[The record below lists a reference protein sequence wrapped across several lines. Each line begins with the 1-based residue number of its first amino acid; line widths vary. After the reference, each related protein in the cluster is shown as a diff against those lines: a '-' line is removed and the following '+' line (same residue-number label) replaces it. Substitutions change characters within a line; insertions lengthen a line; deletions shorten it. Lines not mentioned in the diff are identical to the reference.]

1 MHTILPFLVGALL
14 VGSGT
19 AALGVVI
26 TLSEYSSN
34 GTDPAL
40 LSATLDFSVA
50 GSTLTLE
57 ITNDTVAPN
66 GYNINELYFN
76 ADGGVTGLSVDRFP
90 PGWSLVANSAAD
102 NFGTFDFG
110 LIDGVDNHPKTIT
123 PGETEIFT
131 FIILGSGVDS
141 DFTTELSTLP
151 PGDTPAIVAGKF
163 VSGPDGNSA
172 YGATPE
178 PAAIGLLLLGALVA
192 INRRRS

>member
-14 VGSGT
+14 LGSGT

-57 ITNDTVAPN
+57 VTNDTVAPN

-76 ADGGVTGLSVDRFP
+76 ADGDVTGLSVDRFP

-102 NFGTFDFG
+102 SFGTFDFG
-110 LIDGVDNHPKTIT
+110 LIDGVDSHPETIA
-123 PGETEIFT
+123 PG
-131 FIILGSGVDS
+131 
-141 DFTTELSTLP
+141 
-151 PGDTPAIVAGKF
+151 
-163 VSGPDGNSA
+163 
-172 YGATPE
+172 
-178 PAAIGLLLLGALVA
+178 
-192 INRRRS
+192 

>member
-14 VGSGT
+14 LGSGT

-76 ADGGVTGLSVDRFP
+76 ADGDVTGLSVDHFP
-90 PGWSLVANSAAD
+90 PGC
-102 NFGTFDFG
+102 
-110 LIDGVDNHPKTIT
+110 VDNHPKTIA
-123 PGETEIFT
+123 PGETEIFS
-131 FIILGSGVDS
+131 FIILGSGVGS
-141 DFTTELSTLP
+141 DFTTEFSTLP
-151 PGDTPAIVAGKF
+151 PGDIPAIVAGKF
-163 VSGPDGNSA
+163 VSGPDGDSA

>member
-14 VGSGT
+14 LGSGT

-57 ITNDTVAPN
+57 VTNDTVAPN

-76 ADGGVTGLSVDRFP
+76 ADGDVTGLSVDRFP

-102 NFGTFDFG
+102 SFGTFDFG
-110 LIDGVDNHPKTIT
+110 LIDGVDSHPETIA
-123 PGETEIFT
+123 PGETEIFS

-151 PGDTPAIVAGKF
+151 PGNTPAIVAGKF
-163 VSGPDGNSA
+163 VNGPDGDSA